1 MEKRRN
7 EMADVAE
14 RIRDYIRE
22 EFLLGDTT
30 RELTDET
37 PLLDGILDSLALSQ
51 LVGFIE
57 DEFDVT
63 IDDADITSQNFKS
76 VADIGRLVRSG
87 SEKAPET
94 TTG

>member
-1 MEKRRN
+1 MGDA
-7 EMADVAE
+7 AD
-14 RIRDYIRE
+14 RIREYVRE

-51 LVGFIE
+51 LVGFVE
-57 DEFDVT
+57 DEFGLV

-76 VADIGRLVRSG
+76 VGDIERLVQSG
-87 SEKAPET
+87 LEKAPNP
-94 TTG
+94 

>member
-1 MEKRRN
+1 MED
-7 EMADVAE
+7 MAD
-14 RIRDYIRE
+14 RIREYIRE

-30 RELTDET
+30 TDLTDET

-57 DEFDVT
+57 DEFDTT

-76 VADIGRLVRSG
+76 VADIERLVRPRLQ
-87 SEKAPET
+87 KAPET

>member
-1 MEKRRN
+1 
-7 EMADVAE
+7 MADLAE

-30 RELTDET
+30 RDLTDET

-57 DEFDVT
+57 EEFEVT
-63 IDDADITSQNFKS
+63 IDDADITSEKFKT
-76 VADIGRLVRSG
+76 VADIEQLFRARL
-87 SEKAPET
+87 EKTPET
-94 TTG
+94 SNG

>member
-1 MEKRRN
+1 
-7 EMADVAE
+7 MADVVE

-30 RELTDET
+30 REITDET

-87 SEKAPET
+87 PKKAPET